1 LRPRSAQAHRAW
13 TLGGQQRPDAVN
25 PRRGLIIISLGLLG
39 FALYLVASYPLA
51 P

>member
-1 LRPRSAQAHRAW
+1 MQL
-13 TLGGQQRPDAVN
+13 
-25 PRRGLIIISLGLLG
+25 PRRGLIIVTLGLLG